1 MEILWK
7 VITPNLKAP
16 LAALGILLFISSWN
30 EYFWPLLLTRSPDS
44 TVIQI
49 GINMFLTSE
58 GDMWG
63 PLMAVATMACVPV
76 LIIYVLLQR
85 QVIDSFVKAGLK

>member
-1 MEILWK
+1 
-7 VITPNLKAP
+7 
-16 LAALGILLFISSWN
+16 
-30 EYFWPLLLTRSPDS
+30 
-44 TVIQI
+44 
-49 GINMFLTSE
+49 MFLTSE